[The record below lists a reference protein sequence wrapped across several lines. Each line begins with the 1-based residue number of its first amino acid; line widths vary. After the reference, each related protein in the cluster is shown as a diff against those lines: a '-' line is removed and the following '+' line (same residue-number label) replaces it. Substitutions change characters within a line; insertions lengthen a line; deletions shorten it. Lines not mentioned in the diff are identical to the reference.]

1 MAISVKNLSF
11 RYERKAIIKDVSFSL
26 EKGKFISLIGPNGS
40 GKSTLLKTMLYLQQP
55 QKGETRIEDNIL
67 KEMKPKE
74 RAKLVGFLPQSPE
87 IHEQITVEEL
97 VKLGRYHNKKAMKPL
112 QKEDFKAV
120 NEAIEWIGLSDFRN
134 TSILSLS
141 GGQKQRAFLAMVLAQ
156 QTDYIFLDEPTS
168 YLDINHQIEFVELL
182 KRLQTELGKTIV
194 IVLHDLPIVAKY
206 SDYVITLKN
215 GELYSSGTPC
225 EVFNTAMLNNV
236 FSVQA
241 DINAIAD
248 TYQVLCSNF
257 RRPDC
262 NICSMENKN

>member
-11 RYERKAIIKDVSFSL
+11 GYDKKLTIKDVSFEL

-55 QKGETRIEDNIL
+55 RSGETRIEGNIL
-67 KEMKPKE
+67 KEMKHKE
-74 RAKLVGFLPQSPE
+74 RAKLVGFLPQAPD

-97 VKLGRYHNKKAMKPL
+97 VKLGRYHNKKVMQPL
-112 QKEDFKAV
+112 QEEDFKAV
-120 NEAIEWIGLSDFRN
+120 NDAIEWIGLKEFREK
-134 TSILSLS
+134 SILSLS
-141 GGQKQRAFLAMVLAQ
+141 GGQRQRAFLAMVLAQ

-182 KRLQTELGKTIV
+182 KRLQEELGKTIV

-206 SDYVITLKN
+206 SDYVVTLKN
-215 GELYSSGTPC
+215 GELYSSGTPQ
-225 EVFNTAMLNNV
+225 EVFNTKMLNTV

-241 DINAIAD
+241 DINAIAN
-248 TYQVLCSNF
+248 TYQVLCYNF
-257 RRPDC
+257 RRHEKK
-262 NICSMENKN
+262 S

>member
-1 MAISVKNLSF
+1 MAICVKNLSF
-11 RYERKAIIKDVSFSL
+11 GYDKKNIIKDVSFTL

-55 QKGETRIEDNIL
+55 NQGETTIEGNIL
-67 KEMKPKE
+67 KEMKHKE
-74 RAKLVGFLPQSPE
+74 RAKLVGFLPQAPD
-87 IHEQITVEEL
+87 IHEQITVEDL
-97 VKLGRYHNKKAMKPL
+97 VKLGRYHNKKAMKSL
-112 QKEDFKAV
+112 QEEDFKAI
-120 NEAIEWIGLSDFRN
+120 NDAIEWIGLKDFKK

-141 GGQKQRAFLAMVLAQ
+141 GGQRQRAFLAMVLAQ

-182 KRLQTELGKTIV
+182 KKLQVELGKTIV

-215 GELYSSGTPC
+215 GELYSSGNPC
-225 EVFNTAMLNNV
+225 EVFNTNMLNEV

-241 DINAIAD
+241 DINAIAN

-257 RRPDC
+257 RRPEC
-262 NICSMENKN
+262 NVCSENKI